1 MIGMEWSA
9 ITDGNLGVV
18 VSNEQADYE
27 AAYQALGRVGEAG
40 RSNACTLLMASLP
53 FANLGMT
60 GLSSR
65 ATACCRLK
73 SLLLKRQ
80 NAQDYKRIVQGNADQ
95 LSMFTGIRGWTPP
108 GGWIVRGATMS
119 VCSVANLVCT
129 VEHPDANLSEVMEA
143 LTETSHF

>member
-1 MIGMEWSA
+1 MIKRLLA
-9 ITDGNLGVV
+9 VDGVTAVCQFRDDGAFVEGYGLLPPQ
-18 VSNEQADYE
+18 ELE
-27 AAYQALGRVGEAG
+27 ALAH
-40 RSNACTLLMASLP
+40 
-53 FANLGMT
+53 FAH
-60 GLSSR
+60 
-65 ATACCRLK
+65 
-73 SLLLKRQ
+73 
-80 NAQDYKRIVQGNADQ
+80 DYKRIVQGNADQ